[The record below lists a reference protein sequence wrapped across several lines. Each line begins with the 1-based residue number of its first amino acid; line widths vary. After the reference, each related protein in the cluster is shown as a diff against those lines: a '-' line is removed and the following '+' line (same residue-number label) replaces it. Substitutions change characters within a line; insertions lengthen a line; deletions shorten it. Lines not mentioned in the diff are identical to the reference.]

1 MADDKLQEIIIIRRR
16 GGEEEGHHGGAWKI
30 ALADF
35 MTAMMALFLVLWL
48 IGSTTKETK
57 SAIAEY
63 FNPVKLADSSFDRRG
78 LRDPQNKPGEP
89 TPEEGKPDGGTGEGS
104 TEGKTG
110 GKSDG
115 KSDGKGAS
123 AAPGTRAREAA
134 LFQDPYAVLAKLAA
148 EIEPGPETASADAV
162 ATETG
167 EPGIKGGE
175 AARDPFD
182 PLYWQVAPLAKTRT
196 EQAGSTATVT
206 PLHQDSLPDARGA
219 APGPKPAPIRVA
231 SALPGETD
239 SKVLAMLGKPDPVA
253 GPKDGKAVPDSKPSS
268 ESKASE
274 VKTSEVK
281 TSEVKTSEAKA
292 PEAKASEAKV
302 AAEAAEKILRDA
314 KQAAD
319 AAETAAMAEIKAEI
333 AKVLPSQGG
342 APAPRTEVRRTGEGI
357 LISLTDEV
365 NFSMFSVGSAEPQ
378 AKVVRALEQVARI
391 LKDRP
396 GRIIVRGH
404 TDARPFR
411 SEVYDNWRLSSA
423 RAQMASYML
432 VRGGVADARLERIE
446 GYADR
451 QPRNGADPKAAENR
465 RIEILLRARPE

>member
-1 MADDKLQEIIIIRRR
+1 MADEGHHEIIIIKRH
-16 GGEEEGHHGGAWKI
+16 GDHEDGHHGGAWKI

-63 FNPVKLADSSFDRRG
+63 FNPVKLADVSFDRKG

-89 TPEEGKPDGGTGEGS
+89 TPEEGKPDGGTGDS
-104 TEGKTG
+104 SAEGKG
-110 GKSDG
+110 GKSDA
-115 KSDGKGAS
+115 KSDAKTDGKGAS
-123 AAPGTRAREAA
+123 GPPGSRAREAA

-148 EIEPGPETASADAV
+148 ELEPGPETASADAV
-162 ATETG
+162 VTETG

-196 EQAGSTATVT
+196 EQAGSTGTVT
-206 PLHQDSLPDARGA
+206 PLPQETRPDVRAAASGA
-219 APGPKPAPIRVA
+219 KPAAIKVA

-239 SKVLAMLGKPDPVA
+239 AKVMALL
-253 GPKDGKAVPDSKPSS
+253 
-268 ESKASE
+268 
-274 VKTSEVK
+274 
-281 TSEVKTSEAKA
+281 AKA
-292 PEAKASEAKV
+292 EAP
-302 AAEAAEKILRDA
+302 RDA
-314 KQAAD
+314 KAEAKSAADKSAADKATVEKAAADKAAVEKAAVETVPAGARSAEAKSADAARQAAD
-319 AAETAAMAEIKAEI
+319 AAETATMAEIKAEI
-333 AKVLPSQGG
+333 AKALPTQGG
-342 APAPRTEVRRTGEGI
+342 APAPHMEVRRTGEGI

-365 NFSMFSVGSAEPQ
+365 NFAMFSVGSAEPQ

-396 GRIIVRGH
+396 GRIVVRGH

-432 VRGGVADARLERIE
+432 VRGGVPDARLERIE

-451 QPRNGADPKAAENR
+451 QPRNPADPKAAENR

>member
-1 MADDKLQEIIIIRRR
+1 MADDAHHEIIIIRRH
-16 GGEEEGHHGGAWKI
+16 GDHEDGHHGGAWKI

-63 FNPVKLADSSFDRRG
+63 FNPVKLADVSFDRKG
-78 LRDPQNKPGEP
+78 LRDPQNKPGEA
-89 TPEEGKPDGGTGEGS
+89 TPEEGKPDGGTGEGR
-104 TEGKTG
+104 TE
-110 GKSDG
+110 
-115 KSDGKGAS
+115 GKGAS
-123 AAPGTRAREAA
+123 GPPGSRSREAA

-148 EIEPGPETASADAV
+148 EVEPGPETASADAV
-162 ATETG
+162 VTENG
-167 EPGIKGGE
+167 EAGIRGGE

-196 EQAGSTATVT
+196 EQAGATGTVT
-206 PLHQDSLPDARGA
+206 PQPQESRPDARSASPGA
-219 APGPKPAPIRVA
+219 KPAPIKLA
-231 SALPGETD
+231 SALPGEGDT
-239 SKVLAMLGKPDPVA
+239 KILALLPKPA
-253 GPKDGKAVPDSKPSS
+253 PKPEATPAAK
-268 ESKASE
+268 
-274 VKTSEVK
+274 
-281 TSEVKTSEAKA
+281 EAKA
-292 PEAKASEAKV
+292 DTVSKEAKADTAGKEAKADTAGKEAKV
-302 AAEAAEKILRDA
+302 DPVTKEAKADQAVRDA
-314 KQAAD
+314 KTATD
-319 AAETAAMAEIKAEI
+319 AAEDAAMAEIKAEI
-333 AKVLPSQGG
+333 ARILPTQGT
-342 APAPRTEVRRTGEGI
+342 PAPRAEVRRTGEGI

-365 NFSMFSVGSAEPQ
+365 NFTMFGVGSAEPQ

-396 GRIIVRGH
+396 GRIVVRGH

-451 QPRNGADPKAAENR
+451 QPRNPADPKAAENR
-465 RIEILLRARPE
+465 RIEILLRGRPE

>member
-1 MADDKLQEIIIIRRR
+1 MADEGHHEIIIIKRH
-16 GGEEEGHHGGAWKI
+16 GDHEDGHHGGAWKI

-63 FNPVKLADSSFDRRG
+63 FNPVKLADVSFDRKG

-89 TPEEGKPDGGTGEGS
+89 TPEEGKPDGGTGDS
-104 TEGKTG
+104 SADGKG
-110 GKSDG
+110 GKSDA
-115 KSDGKGAS
+115 KSDAKTDGKGAS
-123 AAPGTRAREAA
+123 GPPGSRAREAA

-148 EIEPGPETASADAV
+148 EFEPGPETASADAV

-196 EQAGSTATVT
+196 EQAGSTGTVT
-206 PLHQDSLPDARGA
+206 PLLQETRPDVRAAASGA
-219 APGPKPAPIRVA
+219 KPGAIKVA

-239 SKVLAMLGKPDPVA
+239 AKVMALLAKAEP
-253 GPKDGKAVPDSKPSS
+253 PKVEPSKPEPSKDAKASS
-268 ESKASE
+268 DAKAAAEAKAAIEAKAAQDSKASAD
-274 VKTSEVK
+274 
-281 TSEVKTSEAKA
+281 AKA
-292 PEAKASEAKV
+292 IAEARSAEAN
-302 AAEAAEKILRDA
+302 AAEAAE
-314 KQAAD
+314 
-319 AAETAAMAEIKAEI
+319 TATMAEIKAEI
-333 AKVLPSQGG
+333 AKVLPMQGG
-342 APAPRTEVRRTGEGI
+342 APAPRMEVRRTGEGI

-365 NFSMFSVGSAEPQ
+365 NFAMFGVGSAEPQ

-396 GRIIVRGH
+396 GRIVVRGH

-432 VRGGVADARLERIE
+432 VRGGVPDARLERIE

-451 QPRNGADPKAAENR
+451 QPRNTADPKAAENR

>member
-1 MADDKLQEIIIIRRR
+1 MADEGHHEIIIIKRH
-16 GGEEEGHHGGAWKI
+16 GDHEDGHHGGAWKI

-63 FNPVKLADSSFDRRG
+63 FNPVKLADVSFDRKG

-89 TPEEGKPDGGTGEGS
+89 APDEGRPDGGTGDGT
-104 TEGKTG
+104 TEGKG
-110 GKSDG
+110 GKADSRTDG
-115 KSDGKGAS
+115 KADGKGGS
-123 AAPGTRAREAA
+123 GPPGSRAREAA

-148 EIEPGPETASADAV
+148 ELEPGPETASADAV

-196 EQAGSTATVT
+196 EQAGSTGTVT
-206 PLHQDSLPDARGA
+206 PLPQETRPDVRAAVQGA
-219 APGPKPAPIRVA
+219 KPAAIKVA
-231 SALPGETD
+231 SALPGESD
-239 SKVLAMLGKPDPVA
+239 ARVMALLAKA
-253 GPKDGKAVPDSKPSS
+253 EAPKDPKAEAKAAA
-268 ESKASE
+268 EAKTASE
-274 VKTSEVK
+274 VKAAAETKIVQ
-281 TSEVKTSEAKA
+281 EAKA
-292 PEAKASEAKV
+292 AEAKIVEAKS
-302 AAEAAEKILRDA
+302 ADA
-314 KQAAD
+314 RAAD
-319 AAETAAMAEIKAEI
+319 AAEAAAMAEIKAEI
-333 AKVLPSQGG
+333 AKVLPMEGG

-357 LISLTDEV
+357 LISLTDET
-365 NFSMFSVGSAEPQ
+365 NFAMFSVGSAEPQ

-396 GRIIVRGH
+396 GRIVVRGH

-432 VRGGVADARLERIE
+432 VRGGVPDARLERIE

-451 QPRNGADPKAAENR
+451 QPRNPADPKAAENR

>member
-1 MADDKLQEIIIIRRR
+1 MADEGHHEIIIIKRH
-16 GGEEEGHHGGAWKI
+16 GDHEDGHHGGAWKI

-63 FNPVKLADSSFDRRG
+63 FNPVKLADVSFDRKG

-89 TPEEGKPDGGTGEGS
+89 APEEGKPDGGTGESS
-104 TEGKTG
+104 TEGKG
-110 GKSDG
+110 GKSDA
-115 KSDGKGAS
+115 KSDAKTDGKGAS
-123 AAPGTRAREAA
+123 GPPGSRAREAA

-148 EIEPGPETASADAV
+148 EFEPGPETASADAV

-196 EQAGSTATVT
+196 EQAGSTGTVT
-206 PLHQDSLPDARGA
+206 PLPRESRPDVRAAASGA
-219 APGPKPAPIRVA
+219 KPAAIKVA

-239 SKVLAMLGKPDPVA
+239 AKVMALLAKAEPPKVEPPKIEP
-253 GPKDGKAVPDSKPSS
+253 PKDAKG
-268 ESKASE
+268 
-274 VKTSEVK
+274 
-281 TSEVKTSEAKA
+281 EAKA
-292 PEAKASEAKV
+292 AQDTKAPADEKAIAEARSAEARSAEAK
-302 AAEAAEKILRDA
+302 AAEAAE
-314 KQAAD
+314 
-319 AAETAAMAEIKAEI
+319 TATMAEIKAEI
-333 AKVLPSQGG
+333 AKVLPTQGS
-342 APAPRTEVRRTGEGI
+342 APAPRMEVRRTGEGI

-365 NFSMFSVGSAEPQ
+365 NFAMFGVGSAEPQ

-396 GRIIVRGH
+396 GRIVVRGH

-432 VRGGVADARLERIE
+432 VRGGVPDARLERIE

-451 QPRNGADPKAAENR
+451 QPRNTADPKAAENR

>member
-1 MADDKLQEIIIIRRR
+1 MADEGHHEIIIIRRH
-16 GGEEEGHHGGAWKI
+16 GDHEDGHHGGAWKI

-57 SAIAEY
+57 TAIAEY
-63 FNPVKLADSSFDRRG
+63 FNPVKLADVTFDRKG

-89 TPEEGKPDGGTGEGS
+89 TPEEGKPEAGKGEGNA
-104 TEGKTG
+104 
-110 GKSDG
+110 DG
-115 KSDGKGAS
+115 KSDGKGDGKGAS
-123 AAPGTRAREAA
+123 GPPGSRARESA

-148 EIEPGPETASADAV
+148 EAEPGPEVASADAV
-162 ATETG
+162 VTESG

-196 EQAGSTATVT
+196 EQPGSTGTVT
-206 PLHQDSLPDARGA
+206 PLPQETRPDARA
-219 APGPKPAPIRVA
+219 ASATKPATIKVA

-239 SKVLAMLGKPDPVA
+239 AKILAMLPKPAPKPDAPAARDV
-253 GPKDGKAVPDSKPSS
+253 KAAV
-268 ESKASE
+268 EKAAAE
-274 VKTSEVK
+274 KAAQ
-281 TSEVKTSEAKA
+281 EAKA
-292 PEAKASEAKV
+292 LDVKA
-302 AAEAAEKILRDA
+302 
-314 KQAAD
+314 AAD
-319 AAETAAMAEIKAEI
+319 AAEETAMAEIKSEI
-333 AKVLPSQGG
+333 AKILPPQG
-342 APAPRTEVRRTGEGI
+342 AAAAPRTEVRRTGEGI
-357 LISLTDEV
+357 LISLTDDV
-365 NFSMFSVGSAEPQ
+365 NFSMFGVGSAEPQ

-396 GRIIVRGH
+396 GRIVVRGH

-411 SEVYDNWRLSSA
+411 SETYDNWRLSSA

-432 VRGGVADARLERIE
+432 VRGGVPDARLERIE

-451 QPRNGADPKAAENR
+451 QPRNPADPKAAENR
-465 RIEILLRARPE
+465 RIEILLRGRPE

>member
-1 MADDKLQEIIIIRRR
+1 MADEGHHEIIIIRRH
-16 GGEEEGHHGGAWKI
+16 GDHEDGHHGGAWKI

-63 FNPVKLADSSFDRRG
+63 FNPVKLADVSFDRKG

-89 TPEEGKPDGGTGEGS
+89 TPEEGKPDGGTGDS
-104 TEGKTG
+104 SADGKG
-110 GKSDG
+110 GQSDAKSDAKTDG
-115 KSDGKGAS
+115 KSAS
-123 AAPGTRAREAA
+123 GPPGSRAREAA

-148 EIEPGPETASADAV
+148 ELEPGPETASADAV
-162 ATETG
+162 VTETG

-182 PLYWQVAPLAKTRT
+182 PLYWQVAPLAKTRI
-196 EQAGSTATVT
+196 EQAGSTGTVT
-206 PLHQDSLPDARGA
+206 PLPQEARPDVRAA
-219 APGPKPAPIRVA
+219 APGAKPAVIKVA

-239 SKVLAMLGKPDPVA
+239 ARVMALLAKAEAPKTEASKTEASKTEA
-253 GPKDGKAVPDSKPSS
+253 PKD
-268 ESKASE
+268 
-274 VKTSEVK
+274 
-281 TSEVKTSEAKA
+281 AKA
-292 PEAKASEAKV
+292 
-302 AAEAAEKILRDA
+302 AAEAKSAAEKSAAEKAAAEARSA
-314 KQAAD
+314 EARAAEEARQAAD
-319 AAETAAMAEIKAEI
+319 AAETATLAEIRAEI
-333 AKVLPSQGG
+333 AKVLPMQGG

-365 NFSMFSVGSAEPQ
+365 NFAMFSVGSAEPQ

-396 GRIIVRGH
+396 GRIVVRGH

-432 VRGGVADARLERIE
+432 VRGGVPDARLERIE

-451 QPRNGADPKAAENR
+451 QPRNPADPKAAENR

>member
-1 MADDKLQEIIIIRRR
+1 MADEGHHEIIIIKRH
-16 GGEEEGHHGGAWKI
+16 GDHEEGHHGGAWKI

-57 SAIAEY
+57 TAIAEY
-63 FNPVKLADSSFDRRG
+63 FNPVKLADVTFDRKG

-89 TPEEGKPDGGTGEGS
+89 TPEEGKPDAGKGEGS
-104 TEGKTG
+104 AEGKG
-110 GKSDG
+110 SGKD
-115 KSDGKGAS
+115 DGKGA
-123 AAPGTRAREAA
+123 AGPPGSRAREAA

-148 EIEPGPETASADAV
+148 EAEPGPEVASADAV

-196 EQAGSTATVT
+196 EQAGSTGTVT
-206 PLHQDSLPDARGA
+206 PLPREARPDVRAATPGAR
-219 APGPKPAPIRVA
+219 PAPLRVA

-239 SKVLAMLGKPDPVA
+239 IKILATPQKPDPTPKPEA
-253 GPKDGKAVPDSKPSS
+253 GPGAKEKSASDA
-268 ESKASE
+268 KASAD
-274 VKTSEVK
+274 TSAQ
-281 TSEVKTSEAKA
+281 EAKA
-292 PEAKASEAKV
+292 ADVKTAEAKATETKA
-302 AAEAAEKILRDA
+302 
-314 KQAAD
+314 AAD

-333 AKVLPSQGG
+333 ARVLPTQAN
-342 APAPRTEVRRTGEGI
+342 APAPRAEVRRTGEGI

-365 NFSMFSVGSAEPQ
+365 NFSMFGVGSAEPQ

-396 GRIIVRGH
+396 GRIVVRGH

-411 SEVYDNWRLSSA
+411 SETYDNWRLSSA

-451 QPRNGADPKAAENR
+451 QPRNPADPKAAENR
-465 RIEILLRARPE
+465 RIEILLRGRPE

>member
-1 MADDKLQEIIIIRRR
+1 MADEGHHEIIIIRRH
-16 GGEEEGHHGGAWKI
+16 GDHEDGHHGGAWKI

-63 FNPVKLADSSFDRRG
+63 FNPVKLADVSFDRKG

-89 TPEEGKPDGGTGEGS
+89 TPEEGKPDGGTGDS
-104 TEGKTG
+104 SADGKG
-110 GKSDG
+110 GQSDAKSDAKTDG
-115 KSDGKGAS
+115 KSAS
-123 AAPGTRAREAA
+123 GPPGSRAREAA

-148 EIEPGPETASADAV
+148 ELEPGPETASADAV
-162 ATETG
+162 VTETG

-196 EQAGSTATVT
+196 EQAGSTGTVT
-206 PLHQDSLPDARGA
+206 PLPQEARPDVRAA
-219 APGPKPAPIRVA
+219 APGAKSAAIKVA

-239 SKVLAMLGKPDPVA
+239 ARVMALLAKAEAPKTEVPKTEA
-253 GPKDGKAVPDSKPSS
+253 PKDANKD
-268 ESKASE
+268 
-274 VKTSEVK
+274 
-281 TSEVKTSEAKA
+281 AKA
-292 PEAKASEAKV
+292 
-302 AAEAAEKILRDA
+302 AAEAKSAAEKSAAEKAAAEARSA
-314 KQAAD
+314 ESRSAEARAAEEARQAAD
-319 AAETAAMAEIKAEI
+319 AAETATLAEIRAEI
-333 AKVLPSQGG
+333 AKVLPMQGG

-365 NFSMFSVGSAEPQ
+365 NFAMFSVGSAEPQ

-396 GRIIVRGH
+396 GRIVVRGH

-432 VRGGVADARLERIE
+432 VRGGVPDARLERIE

-451 QPRNGADPKAAENR
+451 QPRNPADPKAAENR

>member
-1 MADDKLQEIIIIRRR
+1 MADEAHQEIIIIRRH
-16 GGEEEGHHGGAWKI
+16 GDHEDGHHGGAWKI

-63 FNPVKLADSSFDRRG
+63 FNPVKLADVSFDRKG

-89 TPEEGKPDGGTGEGS
+89 TPEEGKPDGGTGEGR
-104 TEGKTG
+104 TE
-110 GKSDG
+110 
-115 KSDGKGAS
+115 GKGAS
-123 AAPGTRAREAA
+123 GPPGSRAREAA

-148 EIEPGPETASADAV
+148 EAEPGPETASADAV
-162 ATETG
+162 VTENG
-167 EPGIKGGE
+167 EAGIKGGE

-196 EQAGSTATVT
+196 EQAGATGTVT
-206 PLHQDSLPDARGA
+206 PVTQETRTDARA
-219 APGPKPAPIRVA
+219 ASPAARPAPIKIA
-231 SALPGETD
+231 SALPGED
-239 SKVLAMLGKPDPVA
+239 AKIVALLPKPA
-253 GPKDGKAVPDSKPSS
+253 SKP
-268 ESKASE
+268 EPKE
-274 VKTSEVK
+274 VKADLAAK
-281 TSEVKTSEAKA
+281 EAKA
-292 PEAKASEAKV
+292 DPVVKEAKADPAIKEAKADAV
-302 AAEAAEKILRDA
+302 AKEAKAAEK
-314 KQAAD
+314 AAD
-319 AAETAAMAEIKAEI
+319 AAEEAAMAEIKAEI
-333 AKVLPSQGG
+333 GRILPTQ
-342 APAPRTEVRRTGEGI
+342 AVAAPRAEVRRTGEGI

-365 NFSMFSVGSAEPQ
+365 NFTMFGVGSAEPQ

-396 GRIIVRGH
+396 GRIVVRGH

-451 QPRNGADPKAAENR
+451 QPRNPADPKAAENR
-465 RIEILLRARPE
+465 RIEILLRGRPE

>member
-1 MADDKLQEIIIIRRR
+1 MADEGHHEIIIIRRH
-16 GGEEEGHHGGAWKI
+16 GDHEDGHHGGAWKI

-63 FNPVKLADSSFDRRG
+63 FNPVKLADVSFDRKG

-89 TPEEGKPDGGTGEGS
+89 TPEEGKPDGGTGDS
-104 TEGKTG
+104 SADGKG
-110 GKSDG
+110 GQSDAKSDAKTDG
-115 KSDGKGAS
+115 KSAS
-123 AAPGTRAREAA
+123 GPPGSRAREAA

-148 EIEPGPETASADAV
+148 ELEPGPETASADAV
-162 ATETG
+162 VTETG

-196 EQAGSTATVT
+196 EQAGSTGTVT
-206 PLHQDSLPDARGA
+206 PLPQEARPDVRAA
-219 APGPKPAPIRVA
+219 APGAKPAAIKVA

-239 SKVLAMLGKPDPVA
+239 ARVMALLAKAEAPKTEAPKTEA
-253 GPKDGKAVPDSKPSS
+253 PKDANKD
-268 ESKASE
+268 
-274 VKTSEVK
+274 
-281 TSEVKTSEAKA
+281 AKA
-292 PEAKASEAKV
+292 
-302 AAEAAEKILRDA
+302 AAEAKSAAEKAAAEARSA
-314 KQAAD
+314 EARAAEEARQAAD
-319 AAETAAMAEIKAEI
+319 AAETATLAEIRAEI
-333 AKVLPSQGG
+333 AKVLPMQGG

-365 NFSMFSVGSAEPQ
+365 NFAMFSVGSAEPQ

-396 GRIIVRGH
+396 GRIVVRGH

-432 VRGGVADARLERIE
+432 VRGGVPDARLERIE

-451 QPRNGADPKAAENR
+451 QPRNPADPKAAENR

>member
-1 MADDKLQEIIIIRRR
+1 MADEGHHEIIIIKRH
-16 GGEEEGHHGGAWKI
+16 GDHEDGHHGGAWKI

-63 FNPVKLADSSFDRRG
+63 FNPVKLADVSFDRKG

-89 TPEEGKPDGGTGEGS
+89 TPDEGRPDGGTGDS
-104 TEGKTG
+104 ATEGKG
-110 GKSDG
+110 GKADAKSEG
-115 KSDGKGAS
+115 KADGKGGS
-123 AAPGTRAREAA
+123 GPPGSRAREAA

-148 EIEPGPETASADAV
+148 ELEPGPETASADAV

-196 EQAGSTATVT
+196 AQAGSTGTVT
-206 PLHQDSLPDARGA
+206 PLPQETRPDVRAAAQGA
-219 APGPKPAPIRVA
+219 KPAAIKVA
-231 SALPGETD
+231 SALPGESD
-239 SKVLAMLGKPDPVA
+239 AKVMALLAKA
-253 GPKDGKAVPDSKPSS
+253 EAPKDPKA
-268 ESKASE
+268 
-274 VKTSEVK
+274 
-281 TSEVKTSEAKA
+281 EAKA
-292 PEAKASEAKV
+292 AVEAKA
-302 AAEAAEKILRDA
+302 AAEAKATAEA
-314 KQAAD
+314 KAAEAKSVEARSAEARAAD
-319 AAETAAMAEIKAEI
+319 AAEAAAMAEIKAEI
-333 AKVLPSQGG
+333 AKVLPMEGG

-357 LISLTDEV
+357 LISLTDET
-365 NFSMFSVGSAEPQ
+365 NFAMFSVGSAEPQ

-391 LKDRP
+391 LRDRP
-396 GRIIVRGH
+396 GRIVVRGH

-432 VRGGVADARLERIE
+432 VRGGVPDARLERIE

-451 QPRNGADPKAAENR
+451 QPRNPADPKAAENR

>member
-1 MADDKLQEIIIIRRR
+1 MADESHHEIIIIKRH
-16 GGEEEGHHGGAWKI
+16 GDHEDGHHGGAWKI

-57 SAIAEY
+57 TAIAEY
-63 FNPVKLADSSFDRRG
+63 FNPVKLADVTFDRKG

-89 TPEEGKPDGGTGEGS
+89 TPEEGKPEAGKGEAAGEGKGD
-104 TEGKTG
+104 GKG
-110 GKSDG
+110 DG
-115 KSDGKGAS
+115 KSEGKGAS
-123 AAPGTRAREAA
+123 GPPGSRAREAA

-148 EIEPGPETASADAV
+148 EAEPGPEVASADAV
-162 ATETG
+162 VTESG

-196 EQAGSTATVT
+196 EQAGATGTVT
-206 PLHQDSLPDARGA
+206 PLPQEVRPDVRA
-219 APGPKPAPIRVA
+219 ASPAKPATIKVA
-231 SALPGETD
+231 SALADEIDP
-239 SKVLAMLGKPDPVA
+239 KLLAPKLTPKPASPASPATPKGAELRPAEATVA
-253 GPKDGKAVPDSKPSS
+253 
-268 ESKASE
+268 
-274 VKTSEVK
+274 
-281 TSEVKTSEAKA
+281 EAKA
-292 PEAKASEAKV
+292 AQER
-302 AAEAAEKILRDA
+302 AALEA

-333 AKVLPSQGG
+333 ARVLPAQGT
-342 APAPRTEVRRTGEGI
+342 PAPRAEVRRTGEGI

-365 NFSMFSVGSAEPQ
+365 NFSMFGVGSAEPQ

-411 SEVYDNWRLSSA
+411 SETYDNWRLSSA

-451 QPRNGADPKAAENR
+451 QPRNPADPKAAENR
-465 RIEILLRARPE
+465 RIEILLRGRPE